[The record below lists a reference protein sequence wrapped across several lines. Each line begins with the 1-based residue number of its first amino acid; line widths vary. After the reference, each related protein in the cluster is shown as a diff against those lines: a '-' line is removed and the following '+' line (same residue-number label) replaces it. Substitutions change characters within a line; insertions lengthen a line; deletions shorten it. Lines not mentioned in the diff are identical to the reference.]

1 VPKDKDTKPKM
12 KGLALSEEQKKVMAE
27 LQKFKQRLQ
36 QERQKAAMIQDQLS
50 RQVSVI
56 AEVTGVVKYL
66 RAQMPS
72 PEEMT
77 EEVKIG
83 EKVSLREPKTD

>member
-1 VPKDKDTKPKM
+1 M
-12 KGLALSEEQKKVMAE
+12 RGLALSEEQKKVATE
-27 LQKFKQRLQ
+27 LQKFQQLLQ
-36 QERQKAAMIQDQLS
+36 QEQQKAAQIQDQLS
-50 RQVSVI
+50 RQVGKI

-77 EEVKIG
+77 EEVKLG
-83 EKVSLREPKTD
+83 EEVSLREPAS

>member
-1 VPKDKDTKPKM
+1 VPKDKDTKTTM
-12 KGLALSEEQKKVMAE
+12 KGLALSEEQKKVVAE

-36 QERQKAAMIQDQLS
+36 REQQKAATIQDQLS
-50 RQVSVI
+50 RQVGVI

-77 EEVKIG
+77 GEVTLG
-83 EKVSLREPKTD
+83 EKISLREPKTE

>member
-1 VPKDKDTKPKM
+1 MPKDKDTKTTM
-12 KGLALSEEQKKVMAE
+12 RGLALSEEQKKVATE
-27 LQKFKQRLQ
+27 LQKFQQLLQ
-36 QERQKAAMIQDQLS
+36 QEQQKAAQIQDQLS
-50 RQVSVI
+50 RQVGKI

-77 EEVKIG
+77 GEVKLG
-83 EKVSLREPKTD
+83 EEVSLREPAS